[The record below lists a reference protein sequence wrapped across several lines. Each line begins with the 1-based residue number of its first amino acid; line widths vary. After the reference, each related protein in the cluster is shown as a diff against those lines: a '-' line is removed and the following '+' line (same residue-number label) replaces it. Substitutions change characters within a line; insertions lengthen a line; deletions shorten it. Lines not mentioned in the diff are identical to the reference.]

1 MLEDEKISK
10 MNKPSNYEVEIMQ
23 RKDFNQ
29 FRYQCKIKPVKN

>member
-23 RKDFNQ
+23 KKDFRFQ
-29 FRYQCKIKPVKN
+29 